1 MKPLFV
7 HLINGFSNL
16 KKILTI
22 FILVIVLPTNGGWSL
37 WNFLYTN
44 RVEEGLVKVNVRN
57 FIGIENLELTEIEYS
72 VQELSR
78 EYGMSVSTG

>member
-1 MKPLFV
+1 MA
-7 HLINGFSNL
+7 
-16 KKILTI
+16 
-22 FILVIVLPTNGGWSL
+22 IVLPTNGGWSL
-37 WNFLYTN
+37 WNFIYTN

>member
-1 MKPLFV
+1 MA
-7 HLINGFSNL
+7 
-16 KKILTI
+16 
-22 FILVIVLPTNGGWSL
+22 IVLPTNGWSF
-37 WNFLYTN
+37 WNYLYTN